1 MTIAEILLQD
11 FDAEMKGTRT
21 TLERIPDSEDKRD
34 FKCHDKSMPMGRLA
48 MHVATLPLFGKY
60 ILTDPDMDMANPRHS
75 RIDLVLKSREDLL
88 SHFDSSAAACRA
100 ALTAATDA
108 DLQQPWKFSFG
119 DKLISNMTRF
129 ATYRSIFFN
138 HLIHHRAQLGVYLRL
153 NDLPVPALYGPSADD
168 SMGF

>member
-11 FDAEMKGTRT
+11 FDHEIAGTRT
-21 TLERIPDSEDKRD
+21 TLERIPADKPD

-48 MHVATLPLFGKY
+48 VHVATLPRFGTT
-60 ILTDPDMDMANPRHS
+60 ILTTPSMDLATTQFPT
-75 RIDLVLKSREDLL
+75 LTFESREKLL
-88 SHFDSSAAACRA
+88 SDFDALAAEARA
-100 ALTAATDA
+100 ALAKSSDA

-119 DKLISNMTRF
+119 DKVISNMPRS
-129 ATYRSIFFN
+129 ATYRSMFFN

-153 NDLPVPALYGPSADD
+153 NDLPVPPLYGPSADD